1 MCDQVP
7 RRAGCAVAQ
16 SLSSPYVHLVRIH
29 VNPHPRPPHD
39 PQSTHYSSSGPA
51 SPRSLRLTQETRLAG
66 QPTHRPTLPISSLA
80 TPPGAFPAHPS
91 QCPAATRRGRIDS
104 PPARFDARG
113 CLFRHPLNAR
123 LGPSHEL
130 GVAVEHLRDHGCEC
144 KQDAGGIHS
153 PRDGDEQHVHLRTA
167 RVCEQS
173 APVPILISHTCEQ
186 CAPMLAP
193 RGMRAVSCSPACV
206 CTGARVCVSVCGGG
220 DWEGGGGVSADA
232 ADENQR

>member
-153 PRDGDEQHVHLRTA
+153 PRDGDEQHVHRA
-167 RVCEQS
+167 RMRQVGVSERHPKGDHVDDHPRHRHVCEHSVVPAPLQRVERLGHS
-173 APVPILISHTCEQ
+173 AGH
-186 CAPMLAP
+186 
-193 RGMRAVSCSPACV
+193 RH
-206 CTGARVCVSVCGGG
+206 
-220 DWEGGGGVSADA
+220 DEGGHEDQPVELHVVLG
-232 ADENQR
+232 